1 METAGQQTMKDSKL
15 MRWSMLVMISVLF
28 FATYWFQDV
37 FSPLKDLMEQ
47 DLGVD
52 SGSFGVVVS
61 ATTWAN
67 CLGMILIGGFILDRW
82 GIRLSAF
89 LFGLLVTAGGAL
101 TCLGASDV
109 LTQDTSEKILI
120 MAAGRIVFG
129 IGLEITCVI
138 VSRVVVKWFK
148 GHELALAMAINVGFG
163 RLGSFFAVSFG
174 LDISNNQVVPALGF
188 AASLIGAAFILLLIY
203 LVFDKRL
210 DKQVQVDLD
219 EEEEKFSLGD
229 FFKLIKNP
237 TFLWIASLCV
247 VYYSAVFP
255 FIGAYGPSVLHHNF
269 GFSMALPANFADMSF
284 MDKVS
289 AYLTNGPKIT
299 GLIPLG
305 SILFTPIFG
314 WLIDKHGKAASM
326 MLIGSVL
333 LIFSHVTMAFLQINA
348 LAYLALFCL
357 GVAFSLVPAAMWPSV
372 AKIVREN
379 RLGTAYASMFTIQ
392 NWGLALFYWLPGQIL
407 DLTTSDFTWA
417 ASSSPAFTS
426 MFTVQNWG
434 LAPFFYLP
442 GQLID
447 LAESDYTLAVSP
459 FLVLGFV
466 SIWCALQLKKS
477 NRRHEYGLEKPFAN

>member
-1 METAGQQTMKDSKL
+1 MEMPVQQTSRDSKL
-15 MRWSMLVMISVLF
+15 MSWSMLVLISVLF

-37 FSPLKDLMEQ
+37 FSPLKELMQ
-47 DLGVD
+47 RDLGID
-52 SGSFGVVVS
+52 SGDFGIVVS

-67 CLGMILIGGFILDRW
+67 CLGMILVGGFILDRW

-89 LFGLLVTAGGAL
+89 LFGLLVTAGGVL
-101 TCLGASDV
+101 TSLGASDL
-109 LTQDTSEKILI
+109 LTQDPSVKIVL

-174 LDISNNQVVPALGF
+174 LDISDNQVVPALGF
-188 AASLIGAAFILLLIY
+188 AASLIGAAFILLLVY

-210 DKQVQVDLD
+210 DKQVQETQEADD
-219 EEEEKFSLGD
+219 EKFRLGD
-229 FFKLIKNP
+229 FVKLIKNP

-255 FIGAYGPSVLHHNF
+255 FIGAYGPSVLHYNF
-269 GFSMALPANFADMSF
+269 GFSMALPDNFGSLPLAD
-284 MDKVS
+284 KIG

-314 WLIDKHGKAASM
+314 WLIDRRGKAASM
-326 MLIGSVL
+326 MLVGSVL
-333 LIFSHVTMAFLQINA
+333 LIFAHLTMSFLRINA

-372 AKIVREN
+372 AKIVEEN

-392 NWGLALFYWLPGQIL
+392 NWGLAIFYWLPGQIL
-407 DLTTSDFTWA
+407 DMTDSNYTW
-417 ASSSPAFTS
+417 
-426 MFTVQNWG
+426 
-434 LAPFFYLP
+434 
-442 GQLID
+442 
-447 LAESDYTLAVSP
+447 AVSP
-459 FLVLGFV
+459 FLVLGVV

-477 NRRHEYGLEKPFAN
+477 DRRHKLGLEDPFAK

>member
-1 METAGQQTMKDSKL
+1 MELSAQPTSRDSKL

-37 FSPLKDLMEQ
+37 FSPLKELMER
-47 DLGVD
+47 DLGID
-52 SGSFGVVVS
+52 SGSFGIVVS

-67 CLGMILIGGFILDRW
+67 CLGMILVGGFILDRW
-82 GIRLSAF
+82 GIRLSAI
-89 LFGLLVTAGGAL
+89 LFGLLVTSGGVL
-101 TCLGASDV
+101 TSLGASDV
-109 LTQDTSEKILI
+109 LTQDTSAKIVL

-138 VSRVVVKWFK
+138 VSRVVVKWFM

-174 LDISNNQVVPALGF
+174 LDIADNQVVPALGF
-188 AASLIGAAFILLLIY
+188 AASLIGAAFILLMVY

-210 DKQVQVDLD
+210 DKQIQKSQEADD
-219 EEEEKFSLGD
+219 EKFRLGD
-229 FFKLIKNP
+229 FLKLIKNP

-269 GFSMALPANFADMSF
+269 GFTMELPDNFGGLPLLDQI
-284 MDKVS
+284 S

-305 SILFTPIFG
+305 SIAFTPIFG
-314 WLIDKHGKAASM
+314 WLIDRYGKASSM
-326 MLIGSVL
+326 MLVGSVL
-333 LIFSHVTMAFLQINA
+333 LIFSHVTMAFLRIDA

-372 AKIVREN
+372 AKIVAEN

-392 NWGLALFYWLPGQIL
+392 NWGLALFYWLPGEIL
-407 DLTTSDFTWA
+407 DLTD
-417 ASSSPAFTS
+417 
-426 MFTVQNWG
+426 
-434 LAPFFYLP
+434 
-442 GQLID
+442 
-447 LAESDYTLAVSP
+447 SDYTWAVSP
-459 FLVLGFV
+459 FLVLGVV

-477 NRRHEYGLEKPFAN
+477 NRRHDLGLEEPFAK